1 MTSEARTMSQWT
13 QQQHA
18 SEPRGPAQVTTLSRK
33 AAAGREIR
41 RAVALGYLK
50 PGAKVT
56 EAQLASDLGVSRPTV
71 REALNQLT
79 GEGLIVQEPY
89 RGFRIAEVNNS
100 QLRDIAATRVGLD
113 MLAIDAILADP
124 TGRRMSI
131 VQEGWTQFSRTTYD
145 PDPIVQLEA
154 HLTFHRQIWI
164 ASENYMLINLWPV
177 TKAHITIALAADQRT
192 RSDPDRA
199 YRLHAEL
206 MDAILTEDC
215 AAIHKAFIA
224 HTIDSAEELIS
235 LLAKGGKPS

>member
-1 MTSEARTMSQWT
+1 M
-13 QQQHA
+13 
-18 SEPRGPAQVTTLSRK
+18 
-33 AAAGREIR
+33 
-41 RAVALGYLK
+41 GYLK
-50 PGAKVT
+50 PGDKVT

-89 RGFRIAEVNNS
+89 RGFRIAEVNND

-124 TGRRMSI
+124 TGWRMAI
-131 VQEGWTQFSRTTYD
+131 VQEGWDRFSQAAYD
-145 PDPIVQLEA
+145 PDPIAQLEA
-154 HLTFHRQIWI
+154 HLTFHGQIWV
-164 ASENYMLINLWPV
+164 ASENYLLINLWPV

-192 RSDPDRA
+192 RSDPERA

-206 MDAILTEDC
+206 MDAILTRDRD
-215 AAIHKAFIA
+215 AIHQAFVT

-235 LLAKGGKPS
+235 ILAEEGSTS